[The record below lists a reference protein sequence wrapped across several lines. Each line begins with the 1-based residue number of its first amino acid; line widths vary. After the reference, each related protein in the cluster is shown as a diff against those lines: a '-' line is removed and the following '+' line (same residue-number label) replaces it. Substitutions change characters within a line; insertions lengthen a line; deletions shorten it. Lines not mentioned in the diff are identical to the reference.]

1 MIERGNQYVS
11 LLYQE
16 AKCRG
21 IILIRNFKKKN
32 LDYTKLIAFLNTE
45 DKLNLACGVTVRGE
59 LGSKKFEF
67 KKSEES
73 QRSIT

>member
-1 MIERGNQYVS
+1 MYPCYTRRPSAEVLTHSKFY
-11 LLYQE
+11 
-16 AKCRG
+16 K
-21 IILIRNFKKKN
+21 

-67 KKSEES
+67 KKSDES